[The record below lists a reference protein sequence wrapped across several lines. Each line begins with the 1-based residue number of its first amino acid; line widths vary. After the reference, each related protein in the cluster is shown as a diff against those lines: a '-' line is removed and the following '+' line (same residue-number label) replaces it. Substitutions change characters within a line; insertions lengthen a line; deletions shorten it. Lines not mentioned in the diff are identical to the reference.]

1 MSTEAHQRR
10 AHCAG
15 RVTAVFAVTALCLVS
30 GASPALAAT
39 NGGGRHGSGSL
50 SAIIVVA
57 LILLLVG
64 LVGGAR
70 AGYRRW
76 SLSAD

>member
-10 AHCAG
+10 AHYAG
-15 RVTAVFAVTALCLVS
+15 RVTALLAVTALCLVS
-30 GASPALAAT
+30 GASPALAAA
-39 NGGGRHGSGSL
+39 NGAGRHGSGSL
-50 SAIIVVA
+50 SAIIVIGF
-57 LILLLVG
+57 ILLLVG

-76 SLSAD
+76 SLPAD